1 MFQAVKKYFGSLQ
14 IKMLLQSVDDNNRE
28 MVANALADLLDA
40 ENYSR
45 VNVVQRYGI
54 RYEVMMPSIMQYIW
68 SMNRAVLIIN
78 NGARLSSDWVTLTKT
93 QVSLRE
99 FYSDGDSHLNIK
111 EALQVFIDSFK
122 IFSQLVAKL
131 RTKQDDD
138 SKYNLLQIKRLYAS
152 AIEIIIQFARTI

>member
-14 IKMLLQSVDDNNRE
+14 IKMLLRSVDDNNRE